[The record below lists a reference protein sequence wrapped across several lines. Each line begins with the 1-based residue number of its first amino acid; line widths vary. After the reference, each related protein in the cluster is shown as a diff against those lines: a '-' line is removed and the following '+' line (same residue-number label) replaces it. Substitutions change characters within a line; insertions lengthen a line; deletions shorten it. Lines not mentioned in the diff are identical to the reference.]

1 MVPKSHLDD
10 LLEHHS
16 LPCALEETLLKY
28 PAIKRFLSPIF
39 SLLPWLMEMF
49 NPPPL
54 ESMTFSQKTG
64 RVVFF
69 SAMLVIASVL
79 FAMAAAVGLYL
90 LERARELH
98 DTPGF
103 YHGVVI
109 VMFGVAVNAF
119 CVFVLLQIKKAD
131 TKLLPP
137 DKK

>member
-1 MVPKSHLDD
+1 
-10 LLEHHS
+10 
-16 LPCALEETLLKY
+16 
-28 PAIKRFLSPIF
+28 
-39 SLLPWLMEMF
+39 
-49 NPPPL
+49 
-54 ESMTFSQKTG
+54 MTFSQKTG

-109 VMFGVAVNAF
+109 ILFGVAVNTG

-137 DKK
+137 DKKS